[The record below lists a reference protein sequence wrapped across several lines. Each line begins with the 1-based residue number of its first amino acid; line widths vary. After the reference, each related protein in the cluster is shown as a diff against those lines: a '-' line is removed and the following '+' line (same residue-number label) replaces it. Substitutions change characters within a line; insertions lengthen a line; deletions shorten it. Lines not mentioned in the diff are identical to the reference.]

1 MRGAGSVTRIFDGE
15 EMMKMRPLLLL
26 SAVLLGGCAVNPYGG
41 TPAPVTEP
49 SQPVSQPDKPV
60 PEPEAVK
67 PAPKPVAPT
76 GLALAMADA
85 FLKAPEVQGLSQG
98 GSPVL
103 LLMAPQNG
111 TGEPFNT
118 QSMAVAMIQRIQSHG
133 GFSFA
138 DPGQVSAITSQLEY
152 QQGGMNPASLVRL
165 GRQTGAGYMLYGD
178 LVSEGSR
185 YRLTMSLMDLHSGEL
200 LWNESRAANR

>member
-1 MRGAGSVTRIFDGE
+1 
-15 EMMKMRPLLLL
+15 MKMRSLL
-26 SAVLLGGCAVNPYGG
+26 VLGALVLGGCTVNPYGG
-41 TPAPVTEP
+41 TQAPVSEP
-49 SQPVSQPDKPV
+49 KPPVSQPDKPV
-60 PEPEAVK
+60 TEPEVVK

-85 FLKAPEVQGLSQG
+85 FLKAQEVQALA
-98 GSPVL
+98 GSNPVL
-103 LLMAPQNG
+103 LLMPPQNG

-118 QSMAVAMIQRIQSHG
+118 QPMAVAMSQRIQQHG

-138 DPGQVSAITSQLEY
+138 DPGQVAAITGQLEY

-185 YRLTMSLMDLHSGEL
+185 YRLAMSLMDLKSGEL
-200 LWNESRAANR
+200 LWNGSRTASR

>member
-1 MRGAGSVTRIFDGE
+1 
-15 EMMKMRPLLLL
+15 MKMRSLLVL
-26 SAVLLGGCAVNPYGG
+26 SALVLGGCAVNPYGG
-41 TPAPVTEP
+41 SQAPVSEP
-49 SQPVSQPDKPV
+49 QQPVSQPDKPV
-60 PEPEAVK
+60 TEPEVVK

-85 FLKAPEVQGLSQG
+85 FLKAPEVQALAQS

-103 LLMAPQNG
+103 LLMPPQNG

-118 QSMAVAMIQRIQSHG
+118 QPMAVAMSQRIQQHG

-185 YRLTMSLMDLHSGEL
+185 YRLAMSLMDLKSGEL
-200 LWNESRAANR
+200 LWNGSRTASR

>member
-1 MRGAGSVTRIFDGE
+1 
-15 EMMKMRPLLLL
+15 MKMRSLL
-26 SAVLLGGCAVNPYGG
+26 VLGALVLGGCAVNPYGG
-41 TPAPVTEP
+41 TQAPVSEPKPPVSQPEKPVTEP
-49 SQPVSQPDKPV
+49 EV
-60 PEPEAVK
+60 VK

-85 FLKAPEVQGLSQG
+85 FLKAPEVKALA
-98 GSPVL
+98 GSNPVL
-103 LLMAPQNG
+103 LLMPPQNG

-118 QSMAVAMIQRIQSHG
+118 QPMAVAMSQRIQQHG

-138 DPGQVSAITSQLEY
+138 DPGQVAAITSQLEY

-165 GRQTGAGYMLYGD
+165 GRQTGANYMLYGD

-185 YRLTMSLMDLHSGEL
+185 YRLAMSLMDLKSGEL
-200 LWNESRAANR
+200 LWNGSRTASR

>member
-1 MRGAGSVTRIFDGE
+1 MKTRH
-15 EMMKMRPLLLL
+15 LLML
-26 SAVLLGGCAVNPYGG
+26 SALLLGGCTINPYGG
-41 TPAPVTEP
+41 TQAPVTEP
-49 SQPVSQPDKPV
+49 DQPVSQPDKPV
-60 PEPEAVK
+60 TETEAEVVK

-85 FLKAPEVQGLSQG
+85 FVLAPEVQALTQG

-103 LLMAPQNG
+103 LLMPPQNG
-111 TGEPFNT
+111 TGVEFST
-118 QSMAVAMIQRIQSHG
+118 QPMAVAMSQRIQAKS

-138 DPGQVSAITSQLEY
+138 DPGQVAAITGQLEY

-185 YRLTMSLMDLHSGEL
+185 YRLAMSLMDLKSGEL
-200 LWNESRAANR
+200 IWNGSRSASR